1 MTNTKLE
8 FITDKN
14 SLLLLVD
21 FQPNMFRGVGSGDR
35 TAIKNAAVAASKA
48 AQILDVPVVLTSI
61 YPKGNGDFI
70 KEITSL
76 FPDQQV
82 IDRPNNSFDALETE
96 EVLNAVKNSGRKKVI
111 VSGLWTSMCFAYTAI
126 HAIREGFDVYG
137 LMDAGGDASVDAHKF
152 GIKRMLQAG
161 VIPITWMPLTSEWM
175 HDWLNPKAGELTKE
189 VYGKY
194 DAMLGM

>member
-35 TAIKNAAVAASKA
+35 TAIKNAAVAAAKA
-48 AQILDVPVVLTSI
+48 AQILSVPVVLTSI
-61 YPKGNGDFI
+61 YPKGNGQFI
-70 KEITSL
+70 PEITSL
-76 FPDQQV
+76 FPGQNV
-82 IDRPNNSFDALETE
+82 IERPNQSFDAFETN
-96 EVLNAVKNSGRKKVI
+96 EVLSAVINSGRTKI
-111 VSGLWTSMCFAYTAI
+111 IISGLWTSMCFAYSAI
-126 HAIREGFDVYG
+126 HAVREGFDVYG
-137 LMDAGGDASVDAHKF
+137 LMDAGGDASIDAHKY
-152 GIKRMLQAG
+152 GIKRMLQVG

-175 HDWLNPKAGELTKE
+175 HDWLNPKAGELSKE

>member
-1 MTNTKLE
+1 MTNSKLE

-48 AQILDVPVVLTSI
+48 SQILSVPVVLTSI

-70 KEITSL
+70 SDITNL
-76 FPDQQV
+76 FPNQQV

-96 EVLNAVKNSGRKKVI
+96 AVLNAVKNSGRSKII

-152 GIKRMLQAG
+152 GVKRMIQAG

-175 HDWLNPKAGELTKE
+175 HDWSNPKAGELLKE